1 MIFVVDVDFLKIIF
15 YTDLYRIFIWGNFIM
30 NNMWLWGVLAVVCVG
45 YILYMRLIKTRN
57 KVQESMADV
66 DVQLKKRYDLIPNML
81 HMAAKFMEHEK
92 TLMTELADLRTR
104 AMQSTFV
111 GSPKEKMELENM
123 LNQKLQDF
131 KISLENYPDLKS
143 NQTMMTAMQS
153 MNEVEEHIAAAR
165 RFYNANVNELK
176 NQVEIF
182 PSSLVARMLN
192 ITYID
197 FPFFQATENERKPIN
212 SKDYF
217 K

>member
-1 MIFVVDVDFLKIIF
+1 MNTGWIIVLVVVLVF
-15 YTDLYRIFIWGNFIM
+15 YMLY
-30 NNMWLWGVLAVVCVG
+30 A
-45 YILYMRLIKTRN
+45 RLIKTRN
-57 KVQESMADV
+57 KVHESMADV

-81 HMAAKFMEHEK
+81 NMAAKFMEHEK

-104 AMQSTFV
+104 AMQNTFV

-143 NQTMMTAMQS
+143 NQTMITAMES

-182 PSSLVARMLN
+182 PSNVVARILN
-192 ITYID
+192 ISYQD
-197 FPFFQATENERKPIN
+197 FPFFQVAEAEKAPIN